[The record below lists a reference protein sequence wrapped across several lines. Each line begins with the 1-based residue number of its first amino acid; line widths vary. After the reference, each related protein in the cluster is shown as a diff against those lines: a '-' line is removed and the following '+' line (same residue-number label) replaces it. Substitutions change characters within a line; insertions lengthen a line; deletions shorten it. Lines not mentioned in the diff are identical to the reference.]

1 MARRRK
7 NQGMPSFR
15 EMPSFQV
22 QKPPSDITF
31 VPPDSLLE
39 PYPESCRINTQDLDI
54 AQRRFKEYI
63 LNGVAWANEQRQSGN
78 PYARFPSEALCVNNL
93 RLEVK
98 EWREKG
104 YPDVTETTRFLLNF
118 WFEYPRERV
127 LWFSQREAVE
137 TLVYLYEVKRL
148 TKVTELI
155 ERYGAFRLEGYF
167 EYDRYPRYAFRM
179 ATGSGK
185 TLVMALL
192 SVWSFFNYLREDR
205 ERFTRFF
212 LFVAPNIIV
221 YDRLRRDLENLAIF
235 DEFHLIPEEW
245 KKDFRVRVVTRDTF
259 SDADR
264 FPPPE
269 DEGVIFVTNIHQI
282 GFRESAQRQK
292 EDIVGALFG
301 APDPGKDPYKATSI
315 KLWEILNHYPGILIL
330 KDEAHHIHREESR
343 WQNYLWDLHDTLAE
357 RFSRGVFME
366 LDFSAT
372 PKDERGAL
380 FPWIIVDFSLREAL
394 QTGIVKYPAKVV
406 LHDAPPIKRGFDLSE
421 FRPYIEAALDRW
433 RKHRQKLRELGR
445 KAVLFI
451 MADEIENAEAIYEG
465 LLKEPDITASNMIL
479 VHSELDEWKARMR
492 VGGKDI
498 VSKIRINGEEKELDR
513 DLALKLVRGLDEPDN
528 PIEVISS
535 VMMLNEGWDVR
546 SVTVILGLRSY
557 ASEREI
563 LPEQVIGRGLRK
575 LFPDEGVDT
584 ERWVNVLEVVG
595 PPKLLE
601 VLDQLEQME
610 GIRLP
615 EAPESEKFFVSFNPR
630 LDAPEDMRFEI
641 PKAEF
646 VSFVEDVD
654 LKRIVGDL
662 FGSLPQGVFRR
673 SEVEEFRKTY
683 RYEVVSLSGR
693 TLDRGEIET
702 PFGAPVI
709 PLYRLAEE
717 LEEIIPL
724 PHAFSTVLEA
734 LEEYVRERLFD
745 EPVDI
750 DEDVLK
756 FLYSKGWYGQVK
768 QDIERRAS
776 HVLSDP
782 SFASRAEI
790 ARKVRLEELEGF
802 PWYRDFADSGK
813 SLLVRIAHD
822 GGGER
827 RIPSCPVDNELE
839 ADFVG
844 FLDRARDVVSFLKN
858 VPHVVRLRIIYYD
871 TREKKWRDFYPD
883 FIVKTKEG
891 FYLVETK
898 GREEI
903 QVPDK
908 NAAARQWCE
917 AVSEAT
923 GVRWRYLYLRE
934 GDWSG
939 KESLQTC
946 EF

>member
-1 MARRRK
+1 
-7 NQGMPSFR
+7 MPSFEVR
-15 EMPSFQV
+15 
-22 QKPPSDITF
+22 KPPSDVTF

-39 PYPESCRINTQDLDI
+39 PYPKEFRIDTQYLDV
-54 AQRRFKEYI
+54 AHKRFKEYI
-63 LNGVAWANEQRQSGN
+63 LNGVAWANEQRQNWN

-98 EWREKG
+98 RWRESG
-104 YPDVTETTRFLLNF
+104 YPEVTDTTRFLLNF

-137 TLVYLYEVKRL
+137 TMVYLYEVKGI

-155 ERYGAFRLEGYF
+155 EKYGAFRLEGYS

-221 YDRLRRDLENLAIF
+221 YDRLRRDLENLEIF
-235 DEFHLIPEEW
+235 DEFQLVPEEW
-245 KKDFRVRVVTRDTF
+245 KKDFKIRVVTRDTF

-264 FPPPE
+264 FPPPK
-269 DEGVIFVTNIHQI
+269 DEGVLFVTNIHQI
-282 GFRESAQRQK
+282 GFREGSQKQK
-292 EDIVGALFG
+292 EDIVGLLFG

-315 KLWEILNHYPGILIL
+315 KLWEILNHYPGIMIL

-343 WQNYLWDLHDTLAE
+343 WQNYLWDLHDALSK

-394 QTGIVKYPAKVV
+394 QTGIVKYPAKVI
-406 LHDAPPIKRGFDLSE
+406 LHGAPPIRRGFDLSE
-421 FRPYIEAALDRW
+421 FRPYIDAALDRW
-433 RKHRQKLRELGR
+433 RKHREKLRELG
-445 KAVLFI
+445 KKPVLFI
-451 MADEIENAEAIYEG
+451 MADEIENAEAIYEE
-465 LLKEPDITASNMIL
+465 LLKEPDISTSNMIL
-479 VHSELDEWKARMR
+479 VHSELDEWKARVR
-492 VGGKDI
+492 AAGRDI

-513 DLALKLVRGLDEPDN
+513 ELALKLVRGLDEPGN

-575 LFPDEGVDT
+575 LFPDEGIDT

-595 PPKLLE
+595 PPRLLE

-615 EAPESEKFFVSFNPR
+615 EVPEKFFVSFNPR
-630 LDAPEDMRFEI
+630 LDAPEHMRFEI

-646 VSFVEDVD
+646 ISFVEDVD
-654 LKRIVGDL
+654 LKRIIADL
-662 FGSLPQGVFRR
+662 FDSLPQEVFRR
-673 SEVEEFRKTY
+673 SEVEEFRRKY

-693 TLDRGEIET
+693 TLDRGEVET
-702 PFGAPVI
+702 PLGLPVI
-709 PLYRLAEE
+709 PLFRLAEE
-717 LEEIIPL
+717 LEEVIPL
-724 PHAFSTVLEA
+724 PHAFSAILEA
-734 LEEYVRERLFD
+734 LEEYVREKLFD

-750 DEDVLK
+750 DEDILK
-756 FLYSKGWYGQVK
+756 FLYSKGWYSQVK
-768 QDIERRAS
+768 EDIEHQAP

-782 SFASRAEI
+782 SFSSRAEI
-790 ARKVRLEELEGF
+790 ARKVRLEDLDGF
-802 PWYRDFADSGK
+802 PWSRDFADSEK
-813 SLLVRIAHD
+813 SLLVRIAHN
-822 GGGER
+822 GEEER
-827 RIPSCPVDNELE
+827 RIPSCPVDNEME

-858 VPHVVRLRIIYYD
+858 VPNVVRLWVRYYD
-871 TREKKWRDFYPD
+871 TSNGKWSKFYPD
-883 FIVKTKEG
+883 FIMKAEDG

-903 QVPDK
+903 QVLDK
-908 NAAARQWCE
+908 NAAARKWCE

-939 KESLQTC
+939 KHSLQAC
-946 EF
+946 ERRNRRQQS

>member
-1 MARRRK
+1 MPRGRK
-7 NQGMPSFR
+7 NQGMPSF
-15 EMPSFQV
+15 EV
-22 QKPPSDITF
+22 QKPPSEITF

-39 PYPESCRINTQDLDI
+39 PYPKECRIDTQYLDV
-54 AQRRFKEYI
+54 AQRRFREYI
-63 LNGVAWANEQRQSGN
+63 LNGVAWANEERLKGD

-137 TLVYLYEVKRL
+137 TLVYLYEVKGL
-148 TKVTELI
+148 TRVTELI
-155 ERYGAFRLEGYF
+155 EKYGAFRLEGYS

-192 SVWSFFNYLREDR
+192 SVWSFFNHLREDRERER

-212 LFVAPNIIV
+212 LFVAPNVIV
-221 YDRLRRDLENLAIF
+221 YDRLRRDLESLAIF

-264 FPPPE
+264 FTPPK
-269 DEGVIFVTNIHQI
+269 DEGVLFVTNIHQI
-282 GFRESAQRQK
+282 GFPQRARKQK
-292 EDIVGALFG
+292 EDLVGTLFG
-301 APDPGKDPYKATSI
+301 APDPGKDPYKASSI
-315 KLWEILNHYPGILIL
+315 KLWDILNSYPGLMIL

-343 WQNYLWDLHDTLAE
+343 WQNYLWDLHDALSQ

-406 LHDAPPIKRGFDLSE
+406 LQDAPPIRRGFDRSE
-421 FRPYIEAALDRW
+421 FRPYIEAALERW
-433 RKHRQKLRELGR
+433 RKHREKLKELGR
-445 KAVLFI
+445 KSVLFI
-451 MADEIENAEAIYEG
+451 MADDIENAEAIYEE
-465 LLKEPDITASNMIL
+465 LLKEPDINASNMIL
-479 VHSELDEWKARMR
+479 VHSELDEWKTR
-492 VGGKDI
+492 VRAGGRDI
-498 VSKIRINGEEKELDR
+498 VSRIRIDGEEKELDR
-513 DLALKLVRGLDEPDN
+513 DLALKLVRGLDDPDN

-575 LFPDEGVDT
+575 LFPDEGIDT
-584 ERWVNVLEVVG
+584 KRWVNVLEVVG

-601 VLDQLEQME
+601 VLDQLERME
-610 GIRLP
+610 RIRIP

-630 LDAPEDMRFEI
+630 LDAPEHMRFEI

-646 VSFVEDVD
+646 ISFVEDVD

-662 FGSLPQGVFRR
+662 FNLLPQGVFRR
-673 SEVEEFRKTY
+673 SEVEEFRKKY
-683 RYEVVSLSGR
+683 QYEVVSLSGR

-717 LEEIIPL
+717 LEEVIPL
-724 PHAFSTVLEA
+724 PHAFSTLLQA
-734 LEEYVRERLFD
+734 LEEYVRGRLFD
-745 EPVDI
+745 ETVDI
-750 DEDVLK
+750 DEDVLR
-756 FLYSKGWYGQVK
+756 FLYSKGWYGKVK
-768 QDIERRAS
+768 QDIRNQGTQGTQGTQ
-776 HVLSDP
+776 P
-782 SFASRAEI
+782 
-790 ARKVRLEELEGF
+790 
-802 PWYRDFADSGK
+802 
-813 SLLVRIAHD
+813 LV
-822 GGGER
+822 
-827 RIPSCPVDNELE
+827 
-839 ADFVG
+839 F
-844 FLDRARDVVSFLKN
+844 
-858 VPHVVRLRIIYYD
+858 
-871 TREKKWRDFYPD
+871 
-883 FIVKTKEG
+883 
-891 FYLVETK
+891 
-898 GREEI
+898 
-903 QVPDK
+903 
-908 NAAARQWCE
+908 
-917 AVSEAT
+917 
-923 GVRWRYLYLRE
+923 
-934 GDWSG
+934 
-939 KESLQTC
+939 
-946 EF
+946 

>member
-1 MARRRK
+1 MPRRRGR
-7 NQGMPSFR
+7 NEGMPSLEVR
-15 EMPSFQV
+15 
-22 QKPPSDITF
+22 KPPSDITF

-39 PYPESCRINTQDLDI
+39 PYPKVCRIDAQYLDV

-63 LNGVAWANEQRQSGN
+63 LNGVAWANEERRKGN

-98 EWREKG
+98 DWREKG
-104 YPDVTETTRFLLNF
+104 YPDVSDTTRFLLNF

-137 TLVYLYEVKRL
+137 TLVYLYEVKGI

-155 ERYGAFRLEGYF
+155 EKYGAFRLEGYS
-167 EYDRYPRYAFRM
+167 EYDKYPRYAFRM

-221 YDRLRRDLENLAIF
+221 YDRLRRDLEDLSIF
-235 DEFHLIPEEW
+235 DEFLLIPEEW
-245 KKDFRVRVVTRDTF
+245 KKDFKVRVVTRDTF

-282 GFRESAQRQK
+282 GFRQRAREQK
-292 EDIVGALFG
+292 EDLIRALFG
-301 APDPGKDPYKATSI
+301 APDPGKDPYKASSI
-315 KLWEILNHYPGILIL
+315 KLWEILNHYPGVMIL
-330 KDEAHHIHREESR
+330 KDEAHHIHREESQ
-343 WQNYLWDLHDTLAE
+343 WQKYLWDLHKSLSE

-406 LHDAPPIKRGFDLSE
+406 LHEAPPVRRGFRIED
-421 FRPYIEAALDRW
+421 FRPYMEAALDRW
-433 RKHRQKLRELGR
+433 RKHRAKLRELG
-445 KAVLFI
+445 KKSVLFI
-451 MADEIENAEAIYEG
+451 MADGTENAEAIYEE
-465 LLKEPDITASNMIL
+465 LLKEPDISPANMIL
-479 VHSELDEWKARMR
+479 VHSELDEWKARLKS
-492 VGGKDI
+492 GGREI
-498 VSKIRINGEEKELDR
+498 VSRILLNGEEKELDR
-513 DLALKLVRGLDEPDN
+513 ELALRLVRGLDKPDN

-557 ASEREI
+557 GSEREI

-575 LFPDEGVDT
+575 LFPDEGIDT

-595 PPKLLE
+595 PPRLLQ
-601 VLDQLEQME
+601 VLDQLERME
-610 GIRLP
+610 GIKLP
-615 EAPESEKFFVSFNPR
+615 EAPEKFFISFNPR
-630 LDAPEDMRFEI
+630 LEAPESMWFEI
-641 PKAEF
+641 PRAEF

-654 LKRIVGDL
+654 LKQIVDNL
-662 FGSLPQGVFRR
+662 FSSLPQKVFKQA
-673 SEVEEFRKTY
+673 EVEEFRRKY
-683 RYEVVSLSGR
+683 KYEVVALSGR

-702 PFGAPVI
+702 PFGVPGI
-709 PLYRLAEE
+709 PLIRLAEE
-717 LEEIIPL
+717 LEELIPL
-724 PHAFSTVLEA
+724 PHSFSTILEA
-734 LEEYVRERLFD
+734 LQEYVREGLFD
-745 EPVDI
+745 EQIDI

-756 FLYSKGWYGQVK
+756 FLYSKGWYSQVK
-768 QDIERRAS
+768 QEIVNKAGR
-776 HVLSDP
+776 VLSNP
-782 SFASRAEI
+782 SFPSRVEI
-790 ARKVRLEELEGF
+790 ARKARLEDLEGF
-802 PWYRDFADSGK
+802 PWYREFADSQK
-813 SLLVRIAHD
+813 SLLVRIAHN
-822 GGGER
+822 GGEEL
-827 RIPSCPVDNELE
+827 RIPSCPVDNEME

-844 FLDRARDVVSFLKN
+844 FLDRARDVISFIKN
-858 VPHVVRLRIIYYD
+858 VPHVVKLWVRYYD
-871 TREKKWRDFYPD
+871 TSKRKWSKFHPD
-883 FIVKTKEG
+883 FIVKTENG

-908 NAAARQWCE
+908 NAAARKWCE
-917 AVSEAT
+917 VVSKAT
-923 GVRWRYLYLRE
+923 GARWCYLYLRD

-939 KESLQTC
+939 KESLKDC
-946 EF
+946 ER

>member
-1 MARRRK
+1 MAPRRKK
-7 NQGMPSFR
+7 NQGVPRF
-15 EMPSFQV
+15 EV
-22 QKPPSDITF
+22 QKPPSEVAF

-39 PYPESCRINTQDLDI
+39 PYPKACRLDTQYLDV

-63 LNGVAWANEQRQSGN
+63 LNGVAWANEEREKGN
-78 PYARFPSEALCVNNL
+78 AYARFPSEALCVNNL

-98 EWREKG
+98 DWREAG
-104 YPDVTETTRFLLNF
+104 YPDVSDTTRFLLNF
-118 WFEYPRERV
+118 WFQYPRDRV

-137 TLVYLYEVKRL
+137 TLVYLYEVKGI

-155 ERYGAFRLEGYF
+155 ERYGAFHLGGYS

-192 SVWSFFNYLREDR
+192 SVWSFFNYLREDPD
-205 ERFTRFF
+205 RFTRFF

-221 YDRLRRDLENLAIF
+221 YDRLRRDLEDLSIF
-235 DEFHLIPEEW
+235 DEFHLIPEDW
-245 KKDFRVRVVTRDTF
+245 KKDFKVRVVTRDTF

-282 GFRESAQRQK
+282 GFREGARK
-292 EDIVGALFG
+292 KREDIVGVLFG

-315 KLWEILNHYPGILIL
+315 KLWEIINHYPGVMIL

-343 WQNYLWDLHDTLAE
+343 WQNYLWNLHEALSA
-357 RFSRGVFME
+357 RSSRGVFME

-406 LHDAPPIKRGFDLSE
+406 LHDAPCVKRGFRIED

-433 RKHRQKLRELGR
+433 RKHRAKLKELG
-445 KAVLFI
+445 KKSVLFI
-451 MADEIENAEAIYEG
+451 MADEIANAEAMYKE
-465 LLKEPDITASNMIL
+465 LLKEPDITAGNMIL
-479 VHSELDEWKARMR
+479 VHSELDEWKARLKSGR
-492 VGGKDI
+492 REI
-498 VSKIRINGEEKELDR
+498 VSRIRIDDEEKELDR
-513 DLALKLVRGLDEPDN
+513 DLALKLVRGLDQPGN

-557 ASEREI
+557 ASEREV

-575 LFPDEGVDT
+575 LFRDEGIDT

-595 PPKLLE
+595 PPRLLD

-615 EAPESEKFFVSFNPR
+615 EAPESERFFVSFNPR
-630 LDAPEDMRFEI
+630 MEAPQSLRFEI

-654 LKRIVGDL
+654 LKQIIDNL
-662 FGSLPQGVFRR
+662 FGSLPQKAFVR
-673 SEVEEFRKTY
+673 SDVEEFRQKY
-683 RYEVVSLSGR
+683 KYEVVALSGR

-702 PFGAPVI
+702 PFGVPAI
-709 PLYRLAEE
+709 PLVRLAEE
-717 LEEIIPL
+717 LEEAIPL
-724 PHAFSTVLEA
+724 PHSFCSISGA
-734 LEEYVRERLFD
+734 LEEYVRARLFD

-756 FLYSKGWYGQVK
+756 FLYSKGWYSQVK
-768 QDIERRAS
+768 QQVANKAS
-776 HVLSDP
+776 DVLRGS
-782 SFASRAEI
+782 SFSSRAEI
-790 ARKVRLEELEGF
+790 AGKVHLEDLEGF
-802 PWYRDFADSGK
+802 PWYRDFADSEK
-813 SLLVRIAHD
+813 SLLVRIAHND
-822 GGGER
+822 GEER
-827 RIPSCPVDNELE
+827 RIPSCPVDNDME
-839 ADFVG
+839 AHFVG
-844 FLDRARDVVSFLKN
+844 FLDRARDVISFMKN
-858 VPHVVRLRIIYYD
+858 VPHVVRLWVTYYD
-871 TREKKWRDFYPD
+871 TAEGKWSKFYPD
-883 FIVKTKEG
+883 FIVKAASG

-898 GREEI
+898 GMEQI

-908 NAAARQWCE
+908 NAAAQHWCE
-917 AVSEAT
+917 AVSIAT
-923 GVRWRYLYLRE
+923 GQRWTYLYLRE

-939 KESLQTC
+939 RERLEAC
-946 EF
+946 ER

>member
-1 MARRRK
+1 MPRK
-7 NQGMPSFR
+7 RENR
-15 EMPSFQV
+15 EMPSFEV
-22 QKPPSDITF
+22 KKSPSDITF

-39 PYPESCRINTQDLDI
+39 PYQIECRIDTQYLDV
-54 AQRRFKEYI
+54 AQKRFKEYI
-63 LNGVAWANEQRQSGN
+63 LNGVAWANNQRQKGN

-98 EWREKG
+98 EWRDRG
-104 YPDVTETTRFLLNF
+104 YPGVTDTTRFLLNF
-118 WFEYPRERV
+118 WFEHPRERV

-137 TLVYLYEVKRL
+137 TLVYLYEVKGL

-155 ERYGAFRLEGYF
+155 EEYGAFPLEGYS

-192 SVWSFFNYLREDR
+192 SIWSFFNYLREDR
-205 ERFTRFF
+205 ERYTRFF

-235 DEFHLIPEEW
+235 DDFHLIPEEW

-282 GFRESAQRQK
+282 GFREGSRRQK
-292 EDIVGALFG
+292 EDLVGTLFG
-301 APDPGKDPYKATSI
+301 VPYPGKDPYKATSI
-315 KLWEILNHYPGILIL
+315 KLWEILNHYPGIMIL

-343 WQNYLWDLHDTLAE
+343 WQNYLWDLHDALEE

-406 LHDAPPIKRGFDLSE
+406 LHDAPPIRRGFSLDE

-433 RKHRQKLRELGR
+433 RKHREKLKELGR
-445 KAVLFI
+445 KSVLFI
-451 MADEIENAEAIYEG
+451 MADEIENAEAIYEE
-465 LLKEPDITASNMIL
+465 LLNEPDITASNMIL

-492 VGGKDI
+492 VRGRDI
-498 VSKIRINGEEKELDR
+498 VSKIQINGEEKELDR
-513 DLALKLVRGLDEPDN
+513 DLALKLVRGLDDPDN
-528 PIEVISS
+528 PIEVICS

-575 LFPDEGVDT
+575 LFPDEGIDT

-610 GIRLP
+610 GIKLP

-630 LDAPEDMRFEI
+630 LDAPGHMRFEI

-646 VSFVEDVD
+646 VSFVEDVNI
-654 LKRIVGDL
+654 KQIVGDL
-662 FGSLPQGVFRR
+662 FDSLPERVFSR

-693 TLDRGEIET
+693 TLDKGEIET

-717 LEEIIPL
+717 LEEVIPL
-724 PHAFSTVLEA
+724 PHAFSTLLEA
-734 LEEYVRERLFD
+734 LEEYVRGRLFD
-745 EPVDI
+745 ESVDI
-750 DEDVLK
+750 DDDVLR
-756 FLYSKGWYGQVK
+756 FLYSRGWYGQVK
-768 QDIERRAS
+768 QDIRHRAS
-776 HVLSDP
+776 HILSNP
-782 SFASRAEI
+782 SFASRVQI
-790 ARKVRLEELEGF
+790 AQKVCLEDLEGF
-802 PWYRDFADSGK
+802 PWCRDFVDSEK
-813 SLLVRIAHD
+813 SLLVRITHD
-822 GGGER
+822 GQKEQK
-827 RIPSCPVDNELE
+827 IPSCPVDNEME
-839 ADFVG
+839 ADFVR
-844 FLDRARDVVSFLKN
+844 FLDRARDVVSFIKN
-858 VPHVVRLRIIYYD
+858 IPHVVRLQITYYD
-871 TREKKWRDFYPD
+871 TRERKWRKFHPD
-883 FIVKTKEG
+883 FLVKAEDG

-923 GVRWRYLYLRE
+923 GARWRYLYLRE

-939 KESLQTC
+939 KESLKAC
-946 EF
+946 ER

>member
-7 NQGMPSFR
+7 NQKNQEMSSFEVR
-15 EMPSFQV
+15 E
-22 QKPPSDITF
+22 PPSEITF
-31 VPPDSLLE
+31 VSPDSLLE
-39 PYPESCRINTQDLDI
+39 PYPETCRINAQDRL
-54 AQRRFKEYI
+54 RFKEYI
-63 LNGVAWANEQRQSGN
+63 LNGVAWANEQRKSGK
-78 PYARFPSEALCVNNL
+78 PYARFPSEALCVNSL

-104 YPDVTETTRFLLNF
+104 YPDVTETTQFLLNF
-118 WFEYPRERV
+118 WFEYPRERI

-137 TLVYLYEVKRL
+137 TLVYLHEVKRL

-155 ERYGAFRLEGYF
+155 KQYGAFKLDGYSD
-167 EYDRYPRYAFRM
+167 YDRYPRYAFRM

-205 ERFTRFF
+205 GRFTRFF
-212 LFVAPNIIV
+212 LFVAPNVIV

-282 GFRESAQRQK
+282 GFREGVQRQK

-301 APDPGKDPYKATSI
+301 APDPGKDPYKASSI

-343 WQNYLWDLHDTLAE
+343 WQNYLWDLHDTLKK

-394 QTGIVKYPAKVV
+394 QTGIVKYPAKVI
-406 LHDAPPIKRGFDLSE
+406 LRDAPRIEGEFDLNKA
-421 FRPYIEAALDRW
+421 RPYIEAALDRW
-433 RKHRQKLRELGR
+433 RKHREKLKELRR
-445 KAVLFI
+445 KSVLFI
-451 MADEIENAEAIYEG
+451 MADNIENAEAIYEE
-465 LLKEPDITASNMIL
+465 LLKEHDITASNMIL
-479 VHSELDEWKARMR
+479 VHSELDEWKARMQ
-492 VGGKDI
+492 VGSKTI

-513 DLALKLVRGLDEPDN
+513 DLALKLVRELDEPDN

-557 ASEREI
+557 ASKREV

-575 LFPDEGVDT
+575 LFPNEGVDT

-601 VLDQLEQME
+601 TLDQLEQME

-615 EAPESEKFFVSFNPR
+615 EAPTSEKFFVSFNPR

-641 PKAEF
+641 PKAEI

-654 LKRIVGDL
+654 LKQIVGDL
-662 FGSLPQGVFRR
+662 FGSLPQGVFQR
-673 SEVEEFRKTY
+673 SEVKEFRETY

-693 TLDRGEIET
+693 TLDRGEVET
-702 PFGAPVI
+702 PFGVPVI

-717 LEEIIPL
+717 LEQIIPL
-724 PHAFSTVLEA
+724 PHAFSTILEA
-734 LEEYVRERLFD
+734 LEEYVREKLFD
-745 EPVDI
+745 GQVNI
-750 DEDVLK
+750 DEDVLR
-756 FLYSKGWYGQVK
+756 FLYSKGWYDQVK
-768 QDIERRAS
+768 QDIKHQAS
-776 HVLSDP
+776 HVLSNP
-782 SFASRAEI
+782 SLASRAEI

-802 PWYRDFADSGK
+802 PWYRDFEDSEK

-822 GGGER
+822 SEEER
-827 RIPSCPVDNELE
+827 RIPSCPVDNEME
-839 ADFVG
+839 ADFVR

-858 VPHVVRLRIIYYD
+858 VPHVVRFRIVYYD
-871 TREKKWRDFYPD
+871 TRGKKWRDFYPD

-908 NAAARQWCE
+908 NAAAQQWCR
-917 AVSEAT
+917 AVSKAT
-923 GVRWRYLYLRE
+923 GMRWCYLYLQN

-939 KESLQTC
+939 KESLQAC
-946 EF
+946 K